1 MKTLRTTI
9 VKDYEFDVR
18 EVTFEKEYKD
28 YTVTWYY
35 ENDIFE
41 FLTMLNNK
49 TKKECFILY
58 NMSEKDAE
66 DYIDTQ
72 INKPLDPK
80 IEKYFEDKIKQI
92 GRDLKSKNLPLRR

>member
-1 MKTLRTTI
+1 M
-9 VKDYEFDVR
+9 
-18 EVTFEKEYKD
+18 
-28 YTVTWYY
+28 
-35 ENDIFE
+35 N
-41 FLTMLNNK
+41 
-49 TKKECFILY
+49 
-58 NMSEKDAE
+58 EKDAE